1 MTAVANFHIAFT
13 ERSESTRNR
22 AQDRKQAAIFIG
34 EAMAVATGGLT
45 MFGSL
50 PIDLSVYVLINIIMR
65 AVHENSW
72 HCRLCGQPL
81 TTESPGHLHSGVV
94 LSVLVPVHN
103 ESDQVAQ
110 NLSLIHAE
118 VSKTGLPTE
127 IIVID
132 DGSTDDTWPALE
144 KIVEQM
150 AGLKALRFS
159 RNFGKEAAI
168 CAGLAYSSGRACI
181 VIDSDLQHP
190 PELIP
195 EMVRVWRD
203 EHWDIVEGIKRTRGT
218 EPLINRIGARF
229 FYRTL
234 SRLSG
239 YDLYGSSDFK
249 LLDRKVIDAWLDM
262 RERNTFFRGMI
273 TWLGY
278 RRKQISFSV
287 PSRRL
292 TQSRWSFF
300 GLFRLAVIAIT
311 AFSSLPLQAV
321 TVLGGVFLL
330 CAFVFSSYALLLYF
344 TGLALPG
351 FTTVIILE
359 LVIGGVLMISLGI
372 IGTYIAQI
380 YQEVKYRPR
389 YIVAETL
396 NSHKDDKLSRPPED
410 NRKQATS
417 TLSSKSLA

>member
-1 MTAVANFHIAFT
+1 MH
-13 ERSESTRNR
+13 ELD
-22 AQDRKQAAIFIG
+22 QDR
-34 EAMAVATGGLT
+34 
-45 MFGSL
+45 S
-50 PIDLSVYVLINIIMR
+50 R
-65 AVHENSW
+65 
-72 HCRLCGQPL
+72 CRLCGHAL
-81 TTESPGHLHSGVV
+81 TTESHVRLGSNVI
-94 LSVLVPVHN
+94 LSVLIPVHD
-103 ESDQVAQ
+103 ESDQIAQ
-110 NLSLIHAE
+110 NLSLIHSE
-118 VSKTGLPTE
+118 TVKVGLPME
-127 IIVID
+127 MIVVD
-132 DGSTDDTWPALE
+132 DGSTDGTWQVLE
-144 KIVEQM
+144 KLAEQLP
-150 AGLKALRFS
+150 GLKALQLS

-168 CAGLAYSSGRACI
+168 CAGLAYSSGKACI

-190 PELIP
+190 PDLIP
-195 EMVRVWRD
+195 EMVRLWRE

-218 EPLINRIGARF
+218 EPLINKLGARF

-278 RRKQISFSV
+278 RRKQVSFSV
-287 PSRRL
+287 PRRRL

-321 TVLGGVFLL
+321 TLLGGVFLL
-330 CAFVFSSYALLLYF
+330 CAILFSGYALLLYF

-359 LVIGGVLMISLGI
+359 LLIGGVLMISLGI

-389 YIVAETL
+389 YVVAQAL
-396 NSHKDDKLSRPPED
+396 MGPED
-410 NRKQATS
+410 KKLAQAPESVQTQ
-417 TLSSKSLA
+417 TVAALAGKSSV

>member
-1 MTAVANFHIAFT
+1 MHALDQN
-13 ERSESTRNR
+13 
-22 AQDRKQAAIFIG
+22 D
-34 EAMAVATGGLT
+34 
-45 MFGSL
+45 
-50 PIDLSVYVLINIIMR
+50 
-65 AVHENSW
+65 W

-81 TTESPGHLHSGVV
+81 AQGSPNCRDGKVI
-94 LSVLVPVHN
+94 LSVLIPVHN
-103 ESDQVAQ
+103 ESEQIVQ
-110 NLSLIHAE
+110 NLSLIHAQA
-118 VSKTGLPTE
+118 STTALPME
-127 IIVID
+127 MIVID
-132 DGSTDDTWPALE
+132 DGSTDDTWRALE
-144 KIVEQM
+144 KMAEQM
-150 AGLKALRFS
+150 PELKALRFS

-168 CAGLAYSSGRACI
+168 CAGMAYSTGQACI
-181 VIDSDLQHP
+181 VLDSDLQHP
-190 PELIP
+190 PDLIP
-195 EMVRVWRD
+195 EMARLWKD

-218 EPLINRIGARF
+218 EPMINRIGARF

-249 LLDRKVIDAWLDM
+249 LMDRKVIDAWLDM

-278 RRKQISFSV
+278 RRKQITFSV
-287 PSRRL
+287 PRRRL

-321 TVLGGVFLL
+321 TLLGGVFLF
-330 CAFVFSSYALLLYF
+330 CAILFSSYAMVMDF
-344 TGLALPG
+344 AGLAFPG

-359 LVIGGVLMISLGI
+359 LLIGGVLMISLGI

-389 YIVAETL
+389 YVVAETL
-396 NSHKDDKLSRPPED
+396 MSRSGDKLLRAPE
-410 NRKQATS
+410 NMRTEPTS
-417 TLSSKSLA
+417 

>member
-1 MTAVANFHIAFT
+1 M
-13 ERSESTRNR
+13 R
-22 AQDRKQAAIFIG
+22 
-34 EAMAVATGGLT
+34 
-45 MFGSL
+45 
-50 PIDLSVYVLINIIMR
+50 VLDQNGYR
-65 AVHENSW
+65 
-72 HCRLCGQPL
+72 CRLCGHAL
-81 TTESPGHLHSGVV
+81 TTESPAGLDGHVI
-94 LSVLVPVHN
+94 LSVLIPVHD
-103 ESDQVAQ
+103 ESDQIAQ
-110 NLSLIHAE
+110 NLSLIHSQA
-118 VSKTGLPTE
+118 SKTGLPME
-127 IIVID
+127 MIVVD
-132 DGSTDDTWPALE
+132 DGSTDGTWHVLE
-144 KIVEQM
+144 KLAEQLP
-150 AGLKALRFS
+150 GLRALQLS

-168 CAGLAYSSGRACI
+168 CAGIAYSSGKACI

-195 EMVRVWRD
+195 EMVRLWRD

-218 EPLINRIGARF
+218 EPLVNKIGARF

-287 PSRRL
+287 PKRRL

-321 TVLGGVFLL
+321 TLMGGIFLF
-330 CAFVFSSYALLLYF
+330 CAILFSGYALLLYF

-359 LVIGGVLMISLGI
+359 MLIGGVLMISLGI

-389 YIVAETL
+389 YVIARALIGEDQKSAPSPENKLTQTL
-396 NSHKDDKLSRPPED
+396 AAL
-410 NRKQATS
+410 A
-417 TLSSKSLA
+417 SKSSL

>member
-1 MTAVANFHIAFT
+1 MRV
-13 ERSESTRNR
+13 
-22 AQDRKQAAIFIG
+22 
-34 EAMAVATGGLT
+34 
-45 MFGSL
+45 
-50 PIDLSVYVLINIIMR
+50 IDQNG
-65 AVHENSW
+65 W
-72 HCRLCGQPL
+72 HCRLCGQPIGP
-81 TTESPGHLHSGVV
+81 ESSPRLDNGII
-94 LSVLVPVHN
+94 LSVLIPVHN
-103 ESDQVAQ
+103 EADQIAE

-118 VSKTGLPTE
+118 TSKTGLPME
-127 IIVID
+127 MIVID
-132 DGSTDDTWPALE
+132 DGSTDNTWQALE
-144 KIVEQM
+144 KMTEQIPEV
-150 AGLKALRFS
+150 KALRFS

-168 CAGLAYSSGRACI
+168 CAGMAYSTGQACI
-181 VIDSDLQHP
+181 VLDSDLQHP
-190 PELIP
+190 PDMIP
-195 EMVRVWRD
+195 EMVRLWRD

-278 RRKQISFSV
+278 RKKQISFSV
-287 PSRRL
+287 AKRRL
-292 TQSRWSFF
+292 TQSRWSFL
-300 GLFRLAVIAIT
+300 GLFRLAIVAIT

-321 TVLGGVFLL
+321 TFLGGLFLFFAVL
-330 CAFVFSSYALLLYF
+330 FSGYALFLYF
-344 TGLALPG
+344 IGLALRG

-359 LVIGGVLMISLGI
+359 LLIGGVLMISLGI

-389 YIVAETL
+389 YVVA
-396 NSHKDDKLSRPPED
+396 
-410 NRKQATS
+410 QALTGNNAEKPS
-417 TLSSKSLA
+417 PDPQSARTEATAVLPSKSSV

>member
-1 MTAVANFHIAFT
+1 M
-13 ERSESTRNR
+13 E
-22 AQDRKQAAIFIG
+22 
-34 EAMAVATGGLT
+34 M
-45 MFGSL
+45 
-50 PIDLSVYVLINIIMR
+50 
-65 AVHENSW
+65 
-72 HCRLCGQPL
+72 
-81 TTESPGHLHSGVV
+81 
-94 LSVLVPVHN
+94 
-103 ESDQVAQ
+103 
-110 NLSLIHAE
+110 
-118 VSKTGLPTE
+118 
-127 IIVID
+127 IVID
-132 DGSTDDTWPALE
+132 DGSIDNTWQALE
-144 KIVEQM
+144 KMAEQM
-150 AGLKALRFS
+150 PELKALRFS

-168 CAGLAYSSGRACI
+168 CAGLAYSCGKACI
-181 VIDSDLQHP
+181 IIDSDLQHP

-195 EMVRVWRD
+195 EMAHLWRE

-218 EPLINRIGARF
+218 EPLINKIGARF

-287 PSRRL
+287 PTRRL

-321 TVLGGVFLL
+321 TLLGGVFLF
-330 CAFVFSSYALLLYF
+330 CAAVFSGYALLLYF

-389 YIVAETL
+389 YVVAETL
-396 NSHKDDKLSRPPED
+396 AIRGDDKLSVAPE
-410 NRKQATS
+410 NTRTEGMSK
-417 TLSSKSLA
+417 LRSKS

>member
-1 MTAVANFHIAFT
+1 MHAF
-13 ERSESTRNR
+13 ER
-22 AQDRKQAAIFIG
+22 
-34 EAMAVATGGLT
+34 GG
-45 MFGSL
+45 
-50 PIDLSVYVLINIIMR
+50 
-65 AVHENSW
+65 W
-72 HCRLCGQPL
+72 HCRLCGHVL
-81 TTESPGHLHSGVV
+81 TTEPRARGDSSII
-94 LSVLVPVHN
+94 LSVLIPVHN
-103 ESDQVAQ
+103 EGDQIAE

-118 VSKTGLPTE
+118 ALKTGLPME
-127 IIVID
+127 IIAID
-132 DGSTDDTWPALE
+132 DGSADKTWHVLQRMVQQIP
-144 KIVEQM
+144 
-150 AGLKALRFS
+150 GLKALRFS

-168 CAGLAYSSGRACI
+168 CAGLAYSSGQACI

-195 EMVRVWRD
+195 EMVRLWRD
-203 EHWDIVEGIKRTRGT
+203 EHWEIVEGIKKTRGT
-218 EPLINRIGARF
+218 EPLINKFGARF

-278 RRKQISFSV
+278 RRKQITFSV
-287 PSRRL
+287 PRRRL
-292 TQSRWSFF
+292 TQSRWSLL

-321 TVLGGVFLL
+321 TILGGLFLL
-330 CAFVFSSYALLLYF
+330 CAMLFSGYALVMYF
-344 TGLALPG
+344 IGLAFPG
-351 FTTVIILE
+351 FTTVIVLE
-359 LVIGGVLMISLGI
+359 LLIGGVLMISLGI

-389 YIVAETL
+389 YVIAETL
-396 NSHKDDKLSRPPED
+396 TSHTDDKLSPSPE
-410 NRKQATS
+410 NPRTKAS
-417 TLSSKSLA
+417 

>member
-1 MTAVANFHIAFT
+1 MHALGQN
-13 ERSESTRNR
+13 
-22 AQDRKQAAIFIG
+22 G
-34 EAMAVATGGLT
+34 
-45 MFGSL
+45 
-50 PIDLSVYVLINIIMR
+50 
-65 AVHENSW
+65 W

-81 TTESPGHLHSGVV
+81 ATESPQRLESDLVFSVV
-94 LSVLVPVHN
+94 IPVHN
-103 ESDQVAQ
+103 ESDQIAQ
-110 NLSLIHAE
+110 NLSLIHSEA
-118 VSKTGLPTE
+118 SKTGLPTE
-127 IIVID
+127 MIVVD
-132 DGSTDDTWPALE
+132 DGSIDSTWQALE
-144 KIVEQM
+144 KLAEQM
-150 AGLKALRFS
+150 PELKALRFS

-168 CAGLAYSSGRACI
+168 CAGLAYSSGQGCI

-190 PELIP
+190 PEVIP
-195 EMVRVWRD
+195 EMVRLWRQD
-203 EHWDIVEGIKRTRGT
+203 HWNIVEGIKKTRGS
-218 EPLINRIGARF
+218 ESLINRIGARF

-234 SRLSG
+234 SGLSG
-239 YDLYGSSDFK
+239 YNLYGSSDFK

-287 PSRRL
+287 PRRRL

-359 LVIGGVLMISLGI
+359 LVLGGVLMISLGI

-389 YIVAETL
+389 YVVAETL
-396 NSHKDDKLSRPPED
+396 TSHRDDKLSRAPE
-410 NRKQATS
+410 NTQTEATP
-417 TLSSKSLA
+417 TLASKSSV

>member
-1 MTAVANFHIAFT
+1 MRVLD
-13 ERSESTRNR
+13 
-22 AQDRKQAAIFIG
+22 QDGYR
-34 EAMAVATGGLT
+34 
-45 MFGSL
+45 
-50 PIDLSVYVLINIIMR
+50 
-65 AVHENSW
+65 
-72 HCRLCGQPL
+72 CRLCGHAL
-81 TTESPGHLHSGVV
+81 TIESPADLGGHVII
-94 LSVLVPVHN
+94 LSVLVPVHD
-103 ESDQVAQ
+103 ESDQIAQ
-110 NLSLIHAE
+110 NLSLIHSEA
-118 VSKTGLPTE
+118 SKTGLPME
-127 IIVID
+127 MIVVD
-132 DGSTDDTWPALE
+132 DGSTDGTWHVLE
-144 KIVEQM
+144 KLAEQLP
-150 AGLKALRFS
+150 GLKALQLS

-168 CAGLAYSSGRACI
+168 CAGIAHSSGKACI

-195 EMVRVWRD
+195 EMVRLWRD

-218 EPLINRIGARF
+218 EPLVNKIGARF

-262 RERNTFFRGMI
+262 QERNTFFRGMI

-278 RRKQISFSV
+278 RRKQISFCV
-287 PSRRL
+287 PKRRL

-321 TVLGGVFLL
+321 TLMGGIFLF
-330 CAFVFSSYALLLYF
+330 CAILFSGYALLLYF

-359 LVIGGVLMISLGI
+359 MLIGGVLMISLGI

-389 YIVAETL
+389 YVIARALIGEDRKPAPSPENQRTQTL
-396 NSHKDDKLSRPPED
+396 AAL
-410 NRKQATS
+410 ATK
-417 TLSSKSLA
+417 SSL

>member
-1 MTAVANFHIAFT
+1 
-13 ERSESTRNR
+13 
-22 AQDRKQAAIFIG
+22 
-34 EAMAVATGGLT
+34 
-45 MFGSL
+45 
-50 PIDLSVYVLINIIMR
+50 MR
-65 AVHENSW
+65 VVDQSGW

-81 TTESPGHLHSGVV
+81 TTESPGRLESGVV

-103 ESDQVAQ
+103 ESDQIAE
-110 NLSLIHAE
+110 NLSLIHTE
-118 VSKTGLPTE
+118 TSKTGLPTE

-132 DGSTDDTWPALE
+132 DGSTDNTWRVLE
-144 KIVEQM
+144 TIVHQM
-150 AGLKALRFS
+150 PGLKALQFS

-168 CAGLAYSSGRACI
+168 CAGLAYSRGQACI

-195 EMVRVWRD
+195 EMVRLWRD

-287 PSRRL
+287 PRRRL
-292 TQSRWSFF
+292 TRSRWSFF
-300 GLFRLAVIAIT
+300 GLFRLAVVAIT

-321 TVLGGVFLL
+321 TLLGGLFLL
-330 CAFVFSSYALLLYF
+330 CAILFSSYALLLYF

-389 YIVAETL
+389 YVVAETL
-396 NSHKDDKLSRPPED
+396 NSRTDDKLSRAPE
-410 NRKQATS
+410 NSQTEATPA
-417 TLSSKSLA
+417 LSSKSLV

>member
-1 MTAVANFHIAFT
+1 MRV
-13 ERSESTRNR
+13 
-22 AQDRKQAAIFIG
+22 
-34 EAMAVATGGLT
+34 
-45 MFGSL
+45 
-50 PIDLSVYVLINIIMR
+50 IDQNT
-65 AVHENSW
+65 W
-72 HCRLCGQPL
+72 HCRLCGQPIGP
-81 TTESPGHLHSGVV
+81 ESPRRLDNEII
-94 LSVLVPVHN
+94 LSILIPVHN
-103 ESDQVAQ
+103 EADQVAE

-118 VSKTGLPTE
+118 TSKAGLPME
-127 IIVID
+127 MIVID
-132 DGSTDDTWPALE
+132 DGSTDNTWHALE
-144 KIVEQM
+144 KMAEQIPE
-150 AGLKALRFS
+150 LRALRFS

-168 CAGLAYSSGRACI
+168 CAGMAYSTGQACI
-181 VIDSDLQHP
+181 VLDSDLQHP
-190 PELIP
+190 PDLIP
-195 EMVRVWRD
+195 EMVRLWRD

-218 EPLINRIGARF
+218 EPMINRIGARF

-287 PSRRL
+287 PRRRL

-311 AFSSLPLQAV
+311 AFSSLPLHVV
-321 TVLGGVFLL
+321 TVLGGMFLL
-330 CAFVFSSYALLLYF
+330 VAAVFSGYALLLYF
-344 TGLALPG
+344 AGLAFPG

-389 YIVAETL
+389 YVIAETL
-396 NSHKDDKLSRPPED
+396 TSHMDDKLSPSPD
-410 NRKQATS
+410 NTRTKAS
-417 TLSSKSLA
+417 PTLASKSSV